1 MSNSKSNSSEQPAV
15 VRLVLVYGTAS
26 PPGRLHRA
34 VHQMAETAAEELS
47 GVAITVVDCSAYA
60 LEPCDG
66 RATPDYSAQ
75 TQEVIGTLQTAD
87 AVVFV
92 SPVYRASF
100 TGVMKNLLDLLP
112 AEALLHKPVGI
123 VAMGG
128 SDHHYLA
135 VESHLRDVLAW
146 FGALVMPTG
155 VYLKGS
161 DFVEGVLNE
170 ARVAELAALTA
181 GTVQLARTARATDL
195 GPLPLSARY
204 R

>member
-1 MSNSKSNSSEQPAV
+1 VSTEQPTASERPV
-15 VRLVLVYGTAS
+15 ERLVLVYGTAS
-26 PPGRLHRA
+26 PPGRLHRG
-34 VHQMAETAAEELS
+34 VHQMATAVTEQFP
-47 GVAITVVDCSAYA
+47 GVATTVVDCSAHA

-66 RATPDYSAQ
+66 RALDDYSAT
-75 TQEVIGTLQTAD
+75 TQAVVATVRDAD
-87 AVVFV
+87 AVVFA

-100 TGVMKNLLDLLP
+100 TGVLKNLLDLLP

-146 FGALVMPTG
+146 FGALVVPTG

-161 DFVEGVLNE
+161 DFAEGALNDV
-170 ARVAELAALTA
+170 RLAELAALA
-181 GTVQLARTARATDL
+181 ASVVQLARAARATDL

-204 R
+204 G